1 MTSFP
6 KLRASPQ
13 FWKSAEYEVLCRW
26 PSSPIMNR
34 LREQTGEMMGQ
45 REGKKVEKLPFELD
59 LIFCESREER
69 EYDEQFY
76 RQQTF
81 SFF

>member
-1 MTSFP
+1 
-6 KLRASPQ
+6 
-13 FWKSAEYEVLCRW
+13 
-26 PSSPIMNR
+26 MNR

-45 REGKKVEKLPFELD
+45 REGKNVEKWPFELD
-59 LIFCESREER
+59 LIFWESIEER

-76 RQQTF
+76 RRQTF